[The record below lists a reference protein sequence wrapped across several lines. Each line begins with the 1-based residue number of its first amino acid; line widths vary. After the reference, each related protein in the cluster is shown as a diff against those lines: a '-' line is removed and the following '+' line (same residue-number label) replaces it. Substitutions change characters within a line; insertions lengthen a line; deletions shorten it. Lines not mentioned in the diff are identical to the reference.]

1 MMTPP
6 ASLWRSTGP
15 GLQRAPLMMPPG
27 GASGRSGRDA
37 HPAASAAHS
46 DQAMADILAAVSTT
60 TVENS
65 RRDDRELQAKSNA
78 RRTQRVAD
86 LTRLILAEPG
96 NLMFK
101 DLLAAEMAAGPR

>member
-1 MMTPP
+1 
-6 ASLWRSTGP
+6 
-15 GLQRAPLMMPPG
+15 
-27 GASGRSGRDA
+27 
-37 HPAASAAHS
+37 
-46 DQAMADILAAVSTT
+46 MADILAAVSTT